1 MEGVVKKWINKKG
14 YGFIGVDG
22 QEDVFVHHSDVKKEG
37 FVVLREGQKVKF
49 ELVNTNKGK
58 RAKNVELVE

>member
-22 QEDVFVHHSDVKKEG
+22 GEDVFVHHSDVKKEG